1 MCPVTCDHALSI
13 EVLSL
18 SLIFSRRRS
27 GVRHAIIPLWR
38 APKNVCVWEA
48 TCLSFSSKK
57 KNRTCNCWSKVYR
70 AEPITSLRKQPTF
83 PDISFPGWRRKVFSC
98 FLWLQLRRPA
108 SLWTGLWSSAI
119 FFSKQ
124 RACSQASGKPASS
137 SILSGE
143 RSQPRE
149 NTRASESG
157 QAFLPPFLALFSFRV
172 PLAHDFS
179 RYSDDICPPTEDLV
193 CRIQYQL

>member
-18 SLIFSRRRS
+18 SLLFSRRRS
-27 GVRHAIIPLWR
+27 GVRHAIIPWWR
-38 APKNVCVWEA
+38 APKNVCVGGYMSFLLFWKKIEPATADRRFIGLNRLQAWENNQH
-48 TCLSFSSKK
+48 F
-57 KNRTCNCWSKVYR
+57 
-70 AEPITSLRKQPTF
+70 PTF
-83 PDISFPGWRRKVFSC
+83 YFQGDVAKC

-124 RACSQASGKPASS
+124 RACSQASGLPASS
-137 SILSGE
+137 SISSGE

-157 QAFLPPFLALFSFRV
+157 QAFLPPFLALASFRV

-179 RYSDDICPPTEDLV
+179 RYSDDMCPPTEDLV